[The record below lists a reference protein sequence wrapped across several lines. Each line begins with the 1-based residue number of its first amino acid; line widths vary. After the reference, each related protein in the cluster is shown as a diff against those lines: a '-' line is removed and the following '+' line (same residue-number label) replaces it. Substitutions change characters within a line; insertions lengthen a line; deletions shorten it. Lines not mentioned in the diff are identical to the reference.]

1 MTENNR
7 RKSITDIRAAFGVF
21 DTNNDGC
28 IDKSE
33 LKNLL
38 EKLNLG
44 KLSNSE
50 LDRIFTAVS
59 SANSDKI
66 AWKDFLSY
74 MLPIV
79 EYKETDEEI
88 RAVFAKFDKNSDG
101 FIDKRELRTSLSELT
116 GEIIPEI
123 EINEMMESVDKNC
136 DGRIDI
142 HEFKELMNNE

>member
-1 MTENNR
+1 MTDNNR
-7 RKSITDIRAAFGVF
+7 RKSITDIRAAFGVI
-21 DTNNDGC
+21 DANNDGC

-38 EKLNLG
+38 ERLNLG
-44 KLSNSE
+44 KFSNTE
-50 LDRIFTAVS
+50 VEKIFKAVS

-66 AWKDFLSY
+66 AWNDFLSY

-79 EYKETDEEI
+79 EYKETDDEI

-101 FIDKRELRTSLSELT
+101 FIDKRELRTSMSELT
-116 GEIIPEI
+116 GELIPEN
-123 EINEMMESVDKNC
+123 EINQMIESVDKNC